1 MLPDAHMIRTG
12 FKRGTSMI
20 PSFPRW
26 VWAWA
31 ALLPAVAGS
40 TNAVALLTLR
50 HSGVTHL
57 TGMSTEAGI
66 GIGAGDMGLLL
77 HAAAIIGLFTFGCT
91 LSSALARGPR
101 WIPSASIATLIFTVA
116 ILLVIASRVIKP
128 APASGLMVCALALG
142 VQNGTTSLT
151 TGAVLRTSHLT
162 GMFTDIGIAL
172 GQRTWAGPVDSRR
185 VAVCALV
192 ISSFVLGAVVGAVM
206 YERWEGNALLGS
218 AALAAV
224 VAVLSAG
231 LCLRR
236 RLSES

>member
-1 MLPDAHMIRTG
+1 
-12 FKRGTSMI
+12 
-20 PSFPRW
+20 
-26 VWAWA
+26 
-31 ALLPAVAGS
+31 
-40 TNAVALLTLR
+40 
-50 HSGVTHL
+50 
-57 TGMSTEAGI
+57 
-66 GIGAGDMGLLL
+66 
-77 HAAAIIGLFTFGCT
+77 
-91 LSSALARGPR
+91 
-101 WIPSASIATLIFTVA
+101 
-116 ILLVIASRVIKP
+116 VIASRVIKP

-192 ISSFVLGAVVGAVM
+192 MSSFVLGAVVGAVM